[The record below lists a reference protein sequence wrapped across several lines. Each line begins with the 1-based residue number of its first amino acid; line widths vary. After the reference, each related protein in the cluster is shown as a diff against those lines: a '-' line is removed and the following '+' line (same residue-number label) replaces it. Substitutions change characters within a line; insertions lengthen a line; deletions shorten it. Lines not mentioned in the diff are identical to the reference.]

1 VTGPAAARLFF
12 ALWPDDEVR
21 AGLAER
27 ARAARGS
34 APGRPVPDANL
45 HLTLAFLGQVE
56 AARIAALTA
65 AVDGLGVPA
74 FELVIDRQGW
84 WKRSGVLWLGPSA
97 PPPALN
103 RLVKSLW
110 AALAPLDFWPDFR
123 DFRPH
128 VTVARRCRGGHGGE
142 LPPLV
147 WPINAFQLMTSVIDR
162 KGAAYRV
169 HASWPLNP
177 P

>member
-1 VTGPAAARLFF
+1 MTEPGAVRLFF
-12 ALWPDDEVR
+12 ALWPDEAVR
-21 AGLAER
+21 AALADR
-27 ARAARGS
+27 ARAARAS

-56 AARIAALTA
+56 AARLEPLTA
-65 AVDGLGVPA
+65 AVGALSLPA
-74 FELVIDRQGW
+74 FELTIDRRGW

-97 PPPALN
+97 PPAALN

-110 AALAPLDFWPDFR
+110 AALAPLGFWPDFR

-128 VTVARRCRGGHGGE
+128 VTVARRCRRGVAGE
-142 LPPLV
+142 IAPIR
-147 WPINAFQLMTSVIDR
+147 WPVDAFQLMMSVTSR

-169 HASWPLNP
+169 HAAWPLNSG
-177 P
+177 